1 MCRTTF
7 CRSGEQRPVLLPRN
21 PHRGRVGVAAVCEDK
36 LCTVCSSQASAS
48 FGALHKSFR
57 GTPFGH
63 PKTKLLSHVFSSGA
77 HVWSHHATPQIRAE
91 RHEGLG
97 PQVLTET
104 DNYLVTCP
112 LRYVRK
118 GGRRQNGEHGHRLLP
133 KNEPAWNRQHKGW
146 HLDPI
151 CRSAARKQTEASRA
165 PNIISTLN

>member
-91 RHEGLG
+91 KHEGLG

-118 GGRRQNGEHGHRLLP
+118 GGRSKMVSTDIVCSLRMNRHGTANTKAGTWTPSVAQPRG
-133 KNEPAWNRQHKGW
+133 N
-146 HLDPI
+146 
-151 CRSAARKQTEASRA
+151 KQRHPVLQT
-165 PNIISTLN
+165 